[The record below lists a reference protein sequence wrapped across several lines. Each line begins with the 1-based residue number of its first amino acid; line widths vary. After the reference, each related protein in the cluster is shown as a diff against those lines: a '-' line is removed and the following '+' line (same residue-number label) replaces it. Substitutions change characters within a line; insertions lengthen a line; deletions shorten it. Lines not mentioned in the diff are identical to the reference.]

1 MQISNFDFIFQ
12 GANMYQSKIVF
23 SSNLKI
29 FLCTVCYKTFD
40 AQKKLNKHIK
50 NTNHTRSPGVKVR
63 ECDELYN
70 MQFLRVYLDRISD
83 DYEDNIEDLIAASNR
98 RREQA
103 KNARKNARRRA
114 ARKKNTPFKKS
125 SKSKSKK
132 KKKAP
137 KYNVQV
143 QVIDIDEQLDAEGEG
158 DMDAEIVIDE
168 SVVDL
173 DPELTKSL
181 KPLSVDVAKLS
192 DTTVQDK
199 LPDENDPESSFDQ
212 TDHEKSMDDG
222 ETVIKNEHD
231 SSVDEKDH
239 EKSTDQQNDD
249 HNESV
254 DEKDHDESVDD
265 KDQDKSMD
273 ENDETTEQNNQMKP
287 SNVFIKPPFVD
298 ETTAEDLL
306 DDLKSKVDDLKD
318 LELDGEG
325 EGDGVLNDDDSLD
338 NIPTEDL
345 LKSKDDSSDP
355 FDKLL

>member
-1 MQISNFDFIFQ
+1 MAESII
-12 GANMYQSKIVF
+12 
-23 SSNLKI
+23 
-29 FLCTVCYKTFD
+29 
-40 AQKKLNKHIK
+40 LN
-50 NTNHTRSPGVKVR
+50 S
-63 ECDELYN
+63 
-70 MQFLRVYLDRISD
+70 
-83 DYEDNIEDLIAASNR
+83 
-98 RREQA
+98 
-103 KNARKNARRRA
+103 
-114 ARKKNTPFKKS
+114 
-125 SKSKSKK
+125 
-132 KKKAP
+132 
-137 KYNVQV
+137 
-143 QVIDIDEQLDAEGEG
+143 
-158 DMDAEIVIDE
+158 
-168 SVVDL
+168 
-173 DPELTKSL
+173 
-181 KPLSVDVAKLS
+181 
-192 DTTVQDK
+192 
-199 LPDENDPESSFDQ
+199 
-212 TDHEKSMDDG
+212 
-222 ETVIKNEHD
+222 D

-239 EKSTDQQNDD
+239 EKSTDQQNEDHNESVDEKD